1 MTLSFDDQTISN
13 FHSSEDSQ
21 FVQQLT
27 KQGESPLGRLKGAIE
42 QRPDSYHACW
52 SSILKAHATL
62 QGRFRFVLKT
72 TRNFDDQSFSTVG
85 TPFQ

>member
-27 KQGESPLGRLKGAIE
+27 KPEESPFLGQLKGVIE
-42 QRPDSYHACW
+42 QRPDSHHACW
-52 SSILKAHATL
+52 SSILKAHSTL
-62 QGRFRFVLKT
+62 QAVSLRLEDHSEFR
-72 TRNFDDQSFSTVG
+72 
-85 TPFQ
+85 